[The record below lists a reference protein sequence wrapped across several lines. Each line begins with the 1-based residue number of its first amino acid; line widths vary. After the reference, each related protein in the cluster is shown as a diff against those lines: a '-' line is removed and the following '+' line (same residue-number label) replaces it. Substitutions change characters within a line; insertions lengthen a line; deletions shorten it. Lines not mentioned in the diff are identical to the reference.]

1 MKDSNKDVGK
11 GLSVIKKAL
20 PKRQSKEVRVVREE
34 EPVPKLKDISEYSAI
49 PKTPDI
55 INVKPNETYAEFIVS
70 EGHSIYAQM
79 EHTCSEKRRKRA
91 FRWYMVGAIGLI
103 LSVPL
108 SNNILEAMED
118 PDSRAERVFSD
129 LPSILKADSAE
140 HLFLPDRKDAEF
152 YQTRLMSLIPMK
164 SRDVIYEKGS
174 ISSPTIPVA
183 GPDVVQVTGP
193 NGTNSS
199 ISLRY
204 SSYTGEGLTTK
215 ISVKGDQ
222 DNMDPF
228 NPELLVSNFD
238 GFDANTDRRIRN
250 VSYYQQPFNLFD
262 LLGHMPGR
270 HYNKNLFVGN
280 NISIDNKDQVAS
292 ISDLPIAVEYIEKL
306 LSGEMQGK
314 QLKDVFNVTELPISY
329 FTTGGH
335 NDKVIYDQSREYIW
349 NPVGI
354 NVFNYTDD
362 TVFVGMIVN
371 TNPFNEDIYLNMKE
385 AKSEGA
391 EYEAWKRAFDKARSN
406 HRDNFEAVHLIF
418 HRNKDGQ
425 FSGSLIADFTEFW
438 SKEAVKTFQKEGEDS
453 LIEQYA
459 LNLFPIM
466 DINQRFWKAFVN
478 KAYDVA
484 VQSNH
489 KVFFEPYLFTGND
502 VLGSQLERSILHK
515 IYREYNKE
523 VKADI
528 PSNIKEWPSM
538 ERLYKEYGNNN
549 PSYYEN
555 DGYIRDYIEKH
566 ENINQYAGILKV
578 MRGISLDNR

>member
-1 MKDSNKDVGK
+1 
-11 GLSVIKKAL
+11 
-20 PKRQSKEVRVVREE
+20 
-34 EPVPKLKDISEYSAI
+34 
-49 PKTPDI
+49 
-55 INVKPNETYAEFIVS
+55 
-70 EGHSIYAQM
+70 
-79 EHTCSEKRRKRA
+79 
-91 FRWYMVGAIGLI
+91 
-103 LSVPL
+103 VPL
-108 SNNILEAMED
+108 SNDIIKAMED
-118 PDSRAERVFSD
+118 PAARAERVFSD
-129 LPSILKADSAE
+129 LPNILKAESAE
-140 HLFLPDRKDAEF
+140 HLFLPDKEDSEF
-152 YQTRLMSLIPMK
+152 YQTKLMSLIPIK
-164 SRDVIYEKGS
+164 SSDAIYTKGS
-174 ISSPTIPVA
+174 VSSPILPVSNQK
-183 GPDVVQVTGP
+183 DS
-193 NGTNSS
+193 N
-199 ISLRY
+199 IRF

-215 ISVKGDQ
+215 ISVKGSQ

-238 GFDANTDRRIRN
+238 GFDANADRRIRN

-280 NISIDNKDQVAS
+280 NISVDNKDQIAS

-335 NDKVIYDQSREYIW
+335 NDKVIYDQSREYMW

-371 TNPFNEDIYLNMKE
+371 TNPFNEDIYLSMKE

-406 HRDNFEAVHLIF
+406 HTDNFEAVHLIF
-418 HRNKDGQ
+418 HRDEDGR

-438 SKEAVKTFQKEGEDS
+438 SKEAVKTFQKEAEDS
-453 LIEQYA
+453 LIEKYA

-502 VLGSQLERSILHK
+502 VLGTQLERSILHK

-555 DGYIRDYIEKH
+555 DGYIREYIEKT
-566 ENINQYAGILKV
+566 EGINQYADILKV
-578 MRGISLDNR
+578 MRGIVVSDR